1 MTNHDPDKDTP
12 KGIANKNLM
21 VIKSQ
26 IASPS
31 TPVGAR
37 APVPFGPPIP
47 RLADT
52 RLEKVPGGLKDPSR
66 LKTKTSQLLDKD
78 GDYPEVDGF
87 RFKTLE
93 EARAPMDEPQWYS
106 PEDDPSIPATAAEY
120 RKFVRMLVLAF
131 KDMTRAKDTQGNAY
145 RKRFTPGEGVY
156 YQDWAIEACSWDI
169 VGMAKDIHLN
179 GFKVRIYDKSIID
192 SISQTKDWTFGQRIE
207 WICEVLKTSKQIGVT
222 LMKNEKTWT
231 TIGAPHKLYGSTIV
245 NCVSNAH
252 RGQWIKVGR
261 SNDQNHQN
269 RPIRGRR
276 TAAEMIASGDDD
288 DTDGPGATPGSQMML
303 QPRQPA
309 QKRQKRSQ
317 LGMNVIGYN
326 YDAMATDSGGE
337 MSPDKMEKKA
347 SEERRTTTQSDS
359 TFPKSVVRSKTS
371 ASQPDEQYPGTDMD
385 VAFSNVLSVKP
396 VVAVPG
402 QDAGKNSVDAADAV
416 SKDAELRSHVY
427 KYASTKDDF
436 SKNVFNDGANGKDTS
451 NDCGGDST
459 KGKGKGK
466 MKKTKDTGFVNYHCD
481 AKGMDEL
488 DSDSSELSD
497 APDNLLSPGSTSST
511 RSHKQ
516 KELLD
521 DPEDKVSIEEYAKLR
536 SELDELKA
544 AQAET
549 DKTLAALR
557 EGNARSLASFH
568 QGS

>member
-12 KGIANKNLM
+12 KGIASKNLM
-21 VIKSQ
+21 VTQSQ
-26 IASPS
+26 TASPS

-66 LKTKTSQLLDKD
+66 LKTKISQLLDKD

-106 PEDDPSIPATAAEY
+106 PAVDPSIPETAAEY
-120 RKFVRMLVLAF
+120 RKFVKMLVLAF
-131 KDMTRAKDTQGNAY
+131 KDMTSAKDTQGNAY
-145 RKRFTPGEGVY
+145 RKRLTPGEGVY

-179 GFKVRIYDKSIID
+179 GFKVRIYDKTIID
-192 SISQTKDWTFGQRIE
+192 NISQTKDWTFGQRIE
-207 WICEVLKTSKQIGVT
+207 WICEVLKTSKQTGVT

-231 TIGAPHKLYGSTIV
+231 TIGAPHKLYSSTIV

-261 SNDQNHQN
+261 DNDQHHQN

-276 TAAEMIASGDDD
+276 TAAEMIASGDND
-288 DTDGPGATPGSQMML
+288 DTDDPGATPGSQMMV
-303 QPRQPA
+303 QPRQPT

-317 LGMNVIGYN
+317 LGMDVIRHN
-326 YDAMATDSGGE
+326 HPAMATDSEGE
-337 MSPDKMEKKA
+337 MSPGKMKKKA
-347 SEERRTTTQSDS
+347 SEERKTTTQYNSS
-359 TFPKSVVRSKTS
+359 SPTFFVQSETS
-371 ASQPDEQYPGTDMD
+371 ASQRDEHHPGADMG
-385 VAFSNVLSVKP
+385 VTSSNVLPVQH
-396 VVAVPG
+396 VVAVPVQAARKNVAQAG
-402 QDAGKNSVDAADAV
+402 DVVFKDAF
-416 SKDAELRSHVY
+416 SKDV
-427 KYASTKDDF
+427 F
-436 SKNVFNDGANGKDTS
+436 SEGANGKNAS
-451 NDCGGDST
+451 NDGGDGSIKD
-459 KGKGKGK
+459 KGR
-466 MKKTKDTGFVNYHCD
+466 KKKKDTGFVNYHCG

-497 APDNLLSPGSTSST
+497 APDDLLSPGSGSGSPTPN
-511 RSHKQ
+511 HKQ

-536 SELDELKA
+536 GEMDELKA

-549 DKTLAALR
+549 DKILAALR
-557 EGNARSLASFH
+557 AENARSLASFH

>member
-1 MTNHDPDKDTP
+1 MTDHDPDKETP
-12 KGIANKNLM
+12 KGIANNTLM

-26 IASPS
+26 TASPS

-66 LKTKTSQLLDKD
+66 LKTKISQLLDKD
-78 GDYPEVDGF
+78 DDYPEVDGF

-106 PEDDPSIPATAAEY
+106 PEADPSIPETAAEY
-120 RKFVRMLVLAF
+120 RKFVKMLVQAF

-145 RKRFTPGEGVY
+145 RKRLTPGEGVY

-179 GFKVRIYDKSIID
+179 GFKVRIYDKTIID
-192 SISQTKDWTFGQRIE
+192 NISHTKDWTFGQRIE
-207 WICEVLKTSKQIGVT
+207 WICEVLKTSKQTGVT

-231 TIGAPHKLYGSTIV
+231 TIGAPHKLYSSTIV

-261 SNDQNHQN
+261 DNDQHHQN

-276 TAAEMIASGDDD
+276 TAAEMIASGDHDN
-288 DTDGPGATPGSQMML
+288 TDGPGATPGSQMML
-303 QPRQPA
+303 QPRQSA

-317 LGMNVIGYN
+317 PGVNVIRHEHP
-326 YDAMATDSGGE
+326 AMVTDSEGE
-337 MSPDKMEKKA
+337 MSPGKMKMNAVKPTTPKHILDKG
-347 SEERRTTTQSDS
+347 S
-359 TFPKSVVRSKTS
+359 
-371 ASQPDEQYPGTDMD
+371 DEQHPGANMD
-385 VAFSNVLSVKP
+385 VSFSGISPMKP

-402 QDAGKNSVDAADAV
+402 QDAGKSGTQAGDAV
-416 SKDAELRSHVY
+416 ANHAPMRGHVYQTASNKDAFRRDVFTEG
-427 KYASTKDDF
+427 AIGE
-436 SKNVFNDGANGKDTS
+436 NVSNDGGDGSFKD
-451 NDCGGDST
+451 
-459 KGKGKGK
+459 KGKGK
-466 MKKTKDTGFVNYHCD
+466 MKKTKDTGFVNYHFGT
-481 AKGMDEL
+481 KGMDEL

-497 APDNLLSPGSTSST
+497 APDDLLSPGSTSST

-521 DPEDKVSIEEYAKLR
+521 DPEDKVSVEEYAKLR
-536 SELDELKA
+536 GEMDELKA

-549 DKTLAALR
+549 DKILAALR
-557 EGNARSLASFH
+557 AENARSLASFH

>member
-1 MTNHDPDKDTP
+1 MTDHDPDKETP
-12 KGIANKNLM
+12 KGIANNTLM

-26 IASPS
+26 TASPS
-31 TPVGAR
+31 APVGAR
-37 APVPFGPPIP
+37 APVPFAPPIP

-66 LKTKTSQLLDKD
+66 LKTKISQLLDKD

-106 PEDDPSIPATAAEY
+106 PEVDPSIPVTAAEY

-145 RKRFTPGEGVY
+145 RKRLTPGEGVY

-192 SISQTKDWTFGQRIE
+192 NISQTKDWTFGQRIE
-207 WICEVLKTSKQIGVT
+207 WICAVLKTSKQIGVT

-231 TIGAPHKLYGSTIV
+231 TIGAPHKLYSSTIV

-261 SNDQNHQN
+261 DNDQHHQN

-276 TAAEMIASGDDD
+276 TAAEMIASGDND
-288 DTDGPGATPGSQMML
+288 DTDDPGATPGSQMML
-303 QPRQPA
+303 QPRQSA

-317 LGMNVIGYN
+317 PGMNVIQH
-326 YDAMATDSGGE
+326 DHPAMAVDSEGA
-337 MSPDKMEKKA
+337 MSPGKMKKKA
-347 SEERRTTTQSDS
+347 PEERKTTTQYNSS
-359 TFPKSVVRSKTS
+359 SPTYVVQSETS
-371 ASQPDEQYPGTDMD
+371 ASQRDEHHPGADMG
-385 VAFSNVLSVKP
+385 VTFSNVLPVKH
-396 VVAVPG
+396 VVAVPVQAARKNG
-402 QDAGKNSVDAADAV
+402 AQAGDVV
-416 SKDAELRSHVY
+416 SKDA
-427 KYASTKDDF
+427 F
-436 SKNVFNDGANGKDTS
+436 SKDVFNEGAVGKNVS
-451 NDCGGDST
+451 NDNGDGSSLD
-459 KGKGKGK
+459 KAN
-466 MKKTKDTGFVNYHCD
+466 KKTKHTGFVNYHCG

-497 APDNLLSPGSTSST
+497 APDDLLSPGSTSST

-521 DPEDKVSIEEYAKLR
+521 DPEDKVSVEEYAKLR
-536 SELDELKA
+536 GEMDELKA

-549 DKTLAALR
+549 DKILAALR
-557 EGNARSLASFH
+557 AENARSLASFH

>member
-21 VIKSQ
+21 VIESQ
-26 IASPS
+26 TASPS
-31 TPVGAR
+31 TPIGAR

-66 LKTKTSQLLDKD
+66 LKTKISQLLDKD

-106 PEDDPSIPATAAEY
+106 PEVDPSIPETDAEY
-120 RKFVRMLVLAF
+120 RKFVEMLMLAF

-145 RKRFTPGEGVY
+145 RKRLTPGEGVY

-192 SISQTKDWTFGQRIE
+192 NISQTKDWTFGQRIE
-207 WICEVLKTSKQIGVT
+207 WICAVLRTSKQIGVT

-231 TIGAPHKLYGSTIV
+231 TIGAPHKLYSSTIV

-261 SNDQNHQN
+261 DNDQHHQN

-276 TAAEMIASGDDD
+276 TAAEMIASGDND
-288 DTDGPGATPGSQMML
+288 DTDDSGVTPGSQMML

-317 LGMNVIGYN
+317 PGMNVIRH
-326 YDAMATDSGGE
+326 DHPAMANDSEGE
-337 MSPDKMEKKA
+337 MSPGKMKKK
-347 SEERRTTTQSDS
+347 RKTTTQYNSS
-359 TFPKSVVRSKTS
+359 SPTYVVQSETS
-371 ASQPDEQYPGTDMD
+371 ASQRDKHHPGADIGVTFSD
-385 VAFSNVLSVKP
+385 VLPMKH
-396 VVAVPG
+396 VVAVPVQAARKNG
-402 QDAGKNSVDAADAV
+402 AQADDVVFKDAF
-416 SKDAELRSHVY
+416 SKDV
-427 KYASTKDDF
+427 F
-436 SKNVFNDGANGKDTS
+436 SEGANGKNAS
-451 NDCGGDST
+451 NDGGDGSI
-459 KGKGKGK
+459 KDKGKGK
-466 MKKTKDTGFVNYHCD
+466 MKKTKDTGFVNYHCGT
-481 AKGMDEL
+481 KGMDEL
-488 DSDSSELSD
+488 DSDSFRAAGRAPGGFTRTGSPSSSELSD
-497 APDNLLSPGSTSST
+497 APDDLLSPGSGSPTPN
-511 RSHKQ
+511 HKQ

-536 SELDELKA
+536 GEMDELKA

-549 DKTLAALR
+549 DKILAALR
-557 EGNARSLASFH
+557 AENARSLASFH